1 MSEELP
7 VLDYVDPLDFE
18 HTFDAP
24 ASAAPQNAK
33 NSAGDRKSR
42 RRDRNQARGKAQ
54 PDHVSNAERAQNS
67 VEGITITPELD
78 ASVRPQDEDR
88 SIDTAVHSEVPSSGT
103 SGPSPLLMWAIDTY
117 EAVSPA
123 IPPITKA
130 VKTSPLGVP
139 KTLVIAGGLLLGV
152 GVLLT
157 INERNKQR

>member
-1 MSEELP
+1 MSEEVP
-7 VLDYVDPLDFE
+7 ILDYADPLDFE
-18 HTFDAP
+18 HAFDAP
-24 ASAAPQNAK
+24 ASDAPQTEK
-33 NSAGDRKSR
+33 NSTGDRKSR
-42 RRDRNQARGKAQ
+42 RRDRNQARKAQ
-54 PDHVSNAERAQNS
+54 PDHASHAEHVTDS
-67 VEGITITPELD
+67 VEIPPETD
-78 ASVRPQDEDR
+78 AIVKPQDEDR
-88 SIDTAVHSEVPSSGT
+88 SIDTAVHSGAPSSGA